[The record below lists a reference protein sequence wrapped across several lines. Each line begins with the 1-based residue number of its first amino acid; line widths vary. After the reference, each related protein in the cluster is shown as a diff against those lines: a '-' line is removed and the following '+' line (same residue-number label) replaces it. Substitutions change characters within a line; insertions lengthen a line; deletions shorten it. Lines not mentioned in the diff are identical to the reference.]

1 MERMSID
8 DLLVLFTFGLIWF
21 LESLVIIVFWKLYS
35 LPEIETLIT
44 LIIWS
49 VVMLVIGVQVYKTV
63 IHSKEGF

>member
-21 LESLVIIVFWKLYS
+21 LESLIIIVFWKLYS

-44 LIIWS
+44 FVLWS

-63 IHSKEGF
+63 IN